1 MTTIEFFRIVAPEF
15 SGESDATVNQ
25 FIALAPSFINVNLYA
40 DDSLNLALALKT
52 ASLMLARK
60 NSASGQS
67 SGGELLSEKEGDLQ
81 RSYGA
86 AIGKNDGLDIYMQQL
101 RDLNM
106 NLGIN
111 QYSAST
117 TRMADLVPSL

>member
-1 MTTIEFFRIVAPEF
+1 MTALTTFRLIAPEF
-15 SGESDATVNQ
+15 SGETDETVSQ
-25 FIALAPSFINVNLYA
+25 FIALAPSFINVNLYG
-40 DDSLNLALALKT
+40 DSLDLAIALKA

-67 SGGELLSEKEGDLQ
+67 GGAELLMEKEGDLQ

-86 AIGKNDGLDIYMQQL
+86 ATGNNDGLDIYMQQL

-111 QYSAST
+111 QYSGSM
-117 TRMADLVPSL
+117 TRMADWVPSL

>member
-1 MTTIEFFRIVAPEF
+1 MTQLSTFRLIAPEF
-15 SGESDATVNQ
+15 AGESDATVNE
-25 FIALAPSFINVNLYA
+25 FLVLAPLFITLSNYA
-40 DDSLNLALALKT
+40 IASQDLAVALKA

-86 AIGKNDGLDIYMQQL
+86 AKGQNDGLDLYMQQL
-101 RDLNM
+101 RDLELM
-106 NLGIN
+106 NGVSRS
-111 QYSAST
+111 SASL